1 MSPLEIQ
8 AQTLRTYAD
17 GVRLAF
23 APTLQN
29 GSPEV
34 VEAIKL
40 LLAMADATADCAA
53 LTAEVQANLVREHGV
68 CIAPRAKLRVIEG
81 GQR

>member
-1 MSPLEIQ
+1 MSQLEIQ
-8 AQTLRTYAD
+8 AQTLRTYAE
-17 GVRLAF
+17 GIRLAF
-23 APTLQN
+23 APTLRN
-29 GSPEV
+29 GRPEV

-53 LTAEVQANLVREHGV
+53 LTAEVQASLVHEHGIR
-68 CIAPRAKLRVIEG
+68 IAPRVKLHVIDG